1 MADMV
6 NIHEAKTHLSK
17 LLQRVIGG
25 EEILIAKSGEP
36 IAKIVPFKE
45 SPKPRVPGSAK
56 GKVWIAPDFNDPL
69 PDDVLNAFEGADSKG

>member
-6 NIHEAKTHLSK
+6 NIHDAKTHLSK

-36 IAKIVPFKE
+36 IAKIVPFKK

-69 PDDVLNAFEGADSKG
+69 PDDILNAFEGTDSKG